1 MAIVEGAIVI
11 GVFLTMLLGML
22 DLALANL
29 QNNMLTEGAHRVAR
43 AAMVHGSMAPPEETA
58 WGPTLY
64 TGNAGDATEMAAAIQ
79 PVLGTMNPSQTK
91 IRIEWPDGGNEP
103 GQRVKVTVEY
113 KHKSLFPFLFGD
125 HLHLNS
131 MSVMRIAH

>member
-1 MAIVEGAIVI
+1 
-11 GVFLTMLLGML
+11 MLLGML

-43 AAMVHGSMAPPEETA
+43 EAMVHGSMAPPEDTA

-64 TGNAGDATEMAAAIQ
+64 TGFADDATEMAAAIR
-79 PVLGTMNPSQTK
+79 PILATIEPSETS

-103 GQRVKVTVEY
+103 GQRVRVTIAY
-113 KHKSLFPFLFGD
+113 KHDSLFPFLFGD
-125 HLHLNS
+125 HLHLKS
-131 MSVMRIAH
+131 VSVMRIAH